1 MNDWREG
8 EMLLKSIIETDE
20 EIERA
25 TAHQARLEKLM
36 LAAGGIAGKGSIG
49 NAYIDITEEK

>member
-1 MNDWREG
+1 
-8 EMLLKSIIETDE
+8 
-20 EIERA
+20 
-25 TAHQARLEKLM
+25 M